1 LEPAFSS
8 STEAKE
14 EVQRISQKIGTQPK
28 IINMPHRPE
37 LPDGSIAVWGD
48 VVLTPVDAGSVRQ
61 LADGK
66 NPKLGFMVDFI
77 TDFQRSAKSSLP
89 IYRVGGGAGLVLA
102 VSYGKPDQGTLRLI
116 AVDASQFSSPL
127 TEQDQQGPVA
137 AQPSPAA
144 DQAPVVAQPSP
155 NTRQTAIAAQPSSS
169 QGQTTNVAQRSP
181 TLNQTANVA
190 QLSAQPIDKESESQ
204 TNLTELKHTISL
216 LKADLASATAKIS
229 KLEIQNGETERQLK
243 QEAQARLS
251 AEAAKNQIEQTILEN
266 QIRSRNSKAGL
277 WTVLAMIFGGLITLL
292 AIRAPTASNRWDKW
306 NLSRKVSNVNQW
318 TGQFERKISTLLVG
332 IAKGRTG
339 HESVNHVAETNVTTQ
354 PS

>member
-1 LEPAFSS
+1 
-8 STEAKE
+8 
-14 EVQRISQKIGTQPK
+14 
-28 IINMPHRPE
+28 
-37 LPDGSIAVWGD
+37 
-48 VVLTPVDAGSVRQ
+48 
-61 LADGK
+61 
-66 NPKLGFMVDFI
+66 MVDFI

-127 TEQDQQGPVA
+127 AEHRQQGPVA

-155 NTRQTAIAAQPSSS
+155 NTRQTAIAAQPSTSP
-169 QGQTTNVAQRSP
+169 GQTTNGAQRSP

-190 QLSAQPIDKESESQ
+190 QLSTQPIDKESESQ

-216 LKADLASATAKIS
+216 LKADLASAMAKIS
-229 KLEIQNGETERQLK
+229 KLEIQNGETERLK
-243 QEAQARLS
+243 QEAQARFS
-251 AEAAKNQIEQTILEN
+251 AEAAKNQIEQTMLEN
-266 QIRSRNSKAGL
+266 QIRSRNSKTGL

-354 PS
+354 TS